1 MSSRLEDLRRVLST
15 RHTFYYRF
23 PACVL
28 LNIGE
33 AKVLIDPGQTFTAEE
48 AEVIEELDVIAV
60 THEHT
65 DHYSRDIVVD
75 LARKTGAAV
84 VTNKTVFKDL
94 RRLVADERM
103 VRLKAGESVDLDGL
117 RVHALRSVHPGLH
130 PLVLLF
136 ETDDLAVF
144 HGSDSGF
151 SNAFEA
157 FSPVDVAFV
166 PVGGPS
172 PTASVND
179 ALRMVRIMSA
189 SVAVPI
195 HGYPEEVT
203 LFKER
208 AKVALSSVK
217 VVIPE
222 DGRCHELPL

>member
-1 MSSRLEDLRRVLST
+1 LSSRIENLQRVLST
-15 RHTFYYRF
+15 HLTFYYRF

-28 LNIGE
+28 LNLGE
-33 AKVLIDPGQTFTAEE
+33 AKVLVDPGQTFTAEE
-48 AEVIEELDVIAV
+48 AEAIEELDVIAI

-65 DHYSRDIVVD
+65 DHYNRDLIVD

-117 RVHALRSVHPGLH
+117 RIHALRSVHPGLH
-130 PLVLLF
+130 PLVFLF
-136 ETDDLAVF
+136 ETDRLAVF

-151 SNAFEA
+151 SSAFEA

-179 ALRMVRIMSA
+179 ALRMARIMSPT
-189 SVAVPI
+189 VVVPI

-203 LFKER
+203 LFRER
-208 AKVALSSVK
+208 AQVALSSVK
-217 VVIPE
+217 VIIPE
-222 DGRCHELPL
+222 DGKCHELPL